1 MKLLEK
7 DELILLEDVINYNN
21 FNKECDLCLTNKKII
36 IKPKSIFSR
45 KILIFLDEIKI
56 YRNKIKLEQK
66 DNIVYMQN
74 VNGNVMLNF
83 DNDKKAK
90 AFIDGVYKALGIKRK
105 ISPKAI
111 AGTVA
116 VGAAV
121 AASFVPGA
129 EKVVAKAAPV
139 VGKAVKTAAPI
150 VKEVA
155 ALGAEKI
162 IDKVSEKI

>member
-74 VNGNVMLNF
+74 VNGNAMLNF
-83 DNDKKAK
+83 DNEKKAK
-90 AFIDGVYKALGIKRK
+90 AFIDGVYKGLGIKRPK
-105 ISPKAI
+105 INAKAVLT
-111 AGTVA
+111 AGA
-116 VGAAV
+116 
-121 AASFVPGA
+121 
-129 EKVVAKAAPV
+129 VVATSV
-139 VGKAVKTAAPI
+139 VASMPGVSKAVKSSAPI
-150 VKEVA
+150 IKETVKEVA
-155 ALGAEKI
+155 PTVAKKI
-162 IDKVSEKI
+162 IDKVSEKN